1 MLKRMVILQSITM
14 IATPSVA
21 RQEGFEGQLA
31 SKMVKM
37 EKGKYQEEFFYTVI
51 RKMNSKGFL

>member
-1 MLKRMVILQSITM
+1 MLKRMVILQNITM
-14 IATPSVA
+14 ITTASVA

-37 EKGKYQEEFFYTVI
+37 EKGKFQEEFFY
-51 RKMNSKGFL
+51 SY

>member
-1 MLKRMVILQSITM
+1 M
-14 IATPSVA
+14 ITPSVA
-21 RQEGFEGQLA
+21 KQEGFEGQLA

-51 RKMNSKGFL
+51 KTDA